1 MMHRCGPMP
10 ARRNASGAST
20 LAPEGGFRVPPALR
34 RNANLAKTITYLV
47 IHLGIGFSVAYAFTG
62 SVTIAGAIAVV
73 EPLCNAVAYF
83 FHERVWNKAL
93 A

>member
-1 MMHRCGPMP
+1 M
-10 ARRNASGAST
+10 
-20 LAPEGGFRVPPALR
+20 APVVRK
-34 RNANLAKTITYLV
+34 NANLAKTITYLV
-47 IHLGIGFSVAYAFTG
+47 IHLGIGFTVAYAFTG

-83 FHERVWNKAL
+83 FHERVWNRAL

>member
-1 MMHRCGPMP
+1 M
-10 ARRNASGAST
+10 
-20 LAPEGGFRVPPALR
+20 APVLR
-34 RNANLAKTITYLV
+34 KNANLAKTITYLI

-83 FHERVWNKAL
+83 FHERAWNRAL

>member
-1 MMHRCGPMP
+1 MMHRGGAGTPRP
-10 ARRNASGAST
+10 ARR
-20 LAPEGGFRVPPALR
+20 LRPRRFRVAPVLR
-34 RNANLAKTITYLV
+34 KNANLAKTITYLV
-47 IHLGIGFSVAYAFTG
+47 IHLGIGFSVAYLFTG

>member
-1 MMHRCGPMP
+1 M
-10 ARRNASGAST
+10 
-20 LAPEGGFRVPPALR
+20 PPALR

>member
-1 MMHRCGPMP
+1 M
-10 ARRNASGAST
+10 
-20 LAPEGGFRVPPALR
+20 APVLR
-34 RNANLAKTITYLV
+34 KNANLAKTITYLV
-47 IHLGIGFSVAYAFTG
+47 IHLGIGFTVAYAFTG

>member
-1 MMHRCGPMP
+1 M
-10 ARRNASGAST
+10 
-20 LAPEGGFRVPPALR
+20 APVLR

-83 FHERVWNKAL
+83 FHEKVWNKAL

>member
-1 MMHRCGPMP
+1 MP
-10 ARRNASGAST
+10 
-20 LAPEGGFRVPPALR
+20 PVLR
-34 RNANLAKTITYLV
+34 KNANLAKTITYLV

-62 SVTIAGAIAVV
+62 SIAIAGAIAVV

-83 FHERVWNKAL
+83 FHEKAWNKAL

>member
-1 MMHRCGPMP
+1 M
-10 ARRNASGAST
+10 
-20 LAPEGGFRVPPALR
+20 APVLR
-34 RNANLAKTITYLV
+34 KNANLAKTITYLV
-47 IHLGIGFSVAYAFTG
+47 IHLGIGFSVAYLFTG

-83 FHERVWNKAL
+83 FHEKVWNKAL

>member
-1 MMHRCGPMP
+1 M
-10 ARRNASGAST
+10 
-20 LAPEGGFRVPPALR
+20 PPALR

-62 SVTIAGAIAVV
+62 SVTVAGAIALV

-83 FHERVWNKAL
+83 FHERIWNRAL

>member
-1 MMHRCGPMP
+1 M
-10 ARRNASGAST
+10 
-20 LAPEGGFRVPPALR
+20 APVLR
-34 RNANLAKTITYLV
+34 KNANLAKTITYLI

-83 FHERVWNKAL
+83 FHEKVWNKAL

>member
-1 MMHRCGPMP
+1 M
-10 ARRNASGAST
+10 
-20 LAPEGGFRVPPALR
+20 APVLR
-34 RNANLAKTITYLV
+34 KNANLAKTITYLV
-47 IHLGIGFSVAYAFTG
+47 IHLGIGFTVAYAFTG

-83 FHERVWNKAL
+83 FHERVWNRAL

>member
-1 MMHRCGPMP
+1 M
-10 ARRNASGAST
+10 
-20 LAPEGGFRVPPALR
+20 APVLR
-34 RNANLAKTITYLV
+34 KNANLAKTITYLV

>member
-1 MMHRCGPMP
+1 M
-10 ARRNASGAST
+10 
-20 LAPEGGFRVPPALR
+20 PPALR

-62 SVTIAGAIAVV
+62 SVTIAGAIAVI

-83 FHERVWNKAL
+83 FHEKAWNKAL

>member
-1 MMHRCGPMP
+1 M
-10 ARRNASGAST
+10 
-20 LAPEGGFRVPPALR
+20 PPALR
-34 RNANLAKTITYLV
+34 NNANLAKTITYLV
-47 IHLGIGFSVAYAFTG
+47 IHLGIGFTVAYAFTG

-83 FHERVWNKAL
+83 FHEKVWNRAL

>member
-1 MMHRCGPMP
+1 M
-10 ARRNASGAST
+10 
-20 LAPEGGFRVPPALR
+20 PPALR

-62 SVTIAGAIAVV
+62 SVTVAGAIALV

-83 FHERVWNKAL
+83 FHERVWNRAL

>member
-1 MMHRCGPMP
+1 MMHRGGTPFASP
-10 ARRNASGAST
+10 RLRPRRFQV
-20 LAPEGGFRVPPALR
+20 APVLR
-34 RNANLAKTITYLV
+34 KNANLAKTITYLV

-62 SVTIAGAIAVV
+62 SGAVAGAIAVV

-83 FHERVWNKAL
+83 FHERIWNKAL

>member
-1 MMHRCGPMP
+1 M
-10 ARRNASGAST
+10 
-20 LAPEGGFRVPPALR
+20 PPALR

-62 SVTIAGAIAVV
+62 SVTVAGAIAVV

>member
-1 MMHRCGPMP
+1 M
-10 ARRNASGAST
+10 
-20 LAPEGGFRVPPALR
+20 PPALR
-34 RNANLAKTITYLV
+34 RNANLAKTITYLI

-62 SVTIAGAIAVV
+62 SVTVAGAIALV

-83 FHERVWNKAL
+83 FHERIWNRAL

>member
-1 MMHRCGPMP
+1 M
-10 ARRNASGAST
+10 
-20 LAPEGGFRVPPALR
+20 APVLR
-34 RNANLAKTITYLV
+34 KNANLAKTITYLV

-83 FHERVWNKAL
+83 FHEKVWNKAL

>member
-1 MMHRCGPMP
+1 M
-10 ARRNASGAST
+10 
-20 LAPEGGFRVPPALR
+20 APVLR
-34 RNANLAKTITYLV
+34 KNANLAKTITYLV
-47 IHLGIGFSVAYAFTG
+47 IHLGIGFSVAYLFTG

-83 FHERVWNKAL
+83 FHEKVWNRAL

>member
-1 MMHRCGPMP
+1 M
-10 ARRNASGAST
+10 
-20 LAPEGGFRVPPALR
+20 APVLR

>member
-1 MMHRCGPMP
+1 M
-10 ARRNASGAST
+10 
-20 LAPEGGFRVPPALR
+20 APVLR
-34 RNANLAKTITYLV
+34 KNANLAKTLTYLV

>member
-1 MMHRCGPMP
+1 M
-10 ARRNASGAST
+10 
-20 LAPEGGFRVPPALR
+20 PPALR

-47 IHLGIGFSVAYAFTG
+47 IHLGIGFSVAYVFTG
-62 SVTIAGAIAVV
+62 SVTVAGAIAVV

>member
-1 MMHRCGPMP
+1 V
-10 ARRNASGAST
+10 
-20 LAPEGGFRVPPALR
+20 APVLR

>member
-1 MMHRCGPMP
+1 M
-10 ARRNASGAST
+10 
-20 LAPEGGFRVPPALR
+20 PPALR
-34 RNANLAKTITYLV
+34 KNANLAKTITYLV

-62 SVTIAGAIAVV
+62 SVTIAGAIAVI

-83 FHERVWNKAL
+83 FHEKAWNKAL

>member
-1 MMHRCGPMP
+1 M
-10 ARRNASGAST
+10 ASCTDAKERGYP
-20 LAPEGGFRVPPALR
+20 LLVGPEGEFSVPPVLR
-34 RNANLAKTITYLV
+34 KNANLAKTITYLV

-83 FHERVWNKAL
+83 FHEKVWNKAL